1 MKQVSKYDTGHIIFG
16 SRCAA
21 MGTGCTP
28 LGGRRFDV
36 QPPARSLLFDLG
48 CADFGRELSK
58 PKTMGGGIQP
68 SLPLLQAIYRQG
80 CISFDGIWAWE
91 ARPKDPIKWWRNV
104 PNATRRILK
113 FMNHP
118 VALDE
123 FFGVLKQQARP
134 EDFVVL
140 KLDVDTP
147 TLEMAMVRAIADR
160 EDIFPLI
167 DELLFE
173 YHVSLRSLANST
185 EAASVSAVMGMSN
198 STVNEAVQLM
208 QRLRQRGIRA
218 HFWV

>member
-1 MKQVSKYDTGHIIFG
+1 
-16 SRCAA
+16 
-21 MGTGCTP
+21 
-28 LGGRRFDV
+28 
-36 QPPARSLLFDLG
+36 
-48 CADFGRELSK
+48 
-58 PKTMGGGIQP
+58 
-68 SLPLLQAIYRQG
+68 
-80 CISFDGIWAWE
+80 
-91 ARPKDPIKWWRNV
+91 
-104 PNATRRILK
+104 
-113 FMNHP
+113 MNHP